1 MYKNVDIMTTLG
13 EYIARKRV
21 EKGLTQRD
29 LAKRAGFS
37 HGTLNKIE
45 NGLTS
50 HPGIDVLMGISKA
63 LNVPI
68 TSLIAAY
75 QGKDPDSATDPGSTE
90 AYKEATRGFIEAL
103 PEEEI
108 FALLDRM
115 PADVLKRRLK
125 KMGKD

>member
-1 MYKNVDIMTTLG
+1 MTTLG
-13 EYIARKRV
+13 DYIARKRE

-29 LAKRAGFS
+29 LAKKAGFS

-68 TSLIAAY
+68 TSIIAAY
-75 QGKDPDSATDPGSTE
+75 QGREPEGLTSSAKEEVVSDLLEALLKTIPAENIFAAMKAKYSSTE
-90 AYKEATRGFIEAL
+90 WEEVKKEAL
-103 PEEEI
+103 
-108 FALLDRM
+108 
-115 PADVLKRRLK
+115 
-125 KMGKD
+125 